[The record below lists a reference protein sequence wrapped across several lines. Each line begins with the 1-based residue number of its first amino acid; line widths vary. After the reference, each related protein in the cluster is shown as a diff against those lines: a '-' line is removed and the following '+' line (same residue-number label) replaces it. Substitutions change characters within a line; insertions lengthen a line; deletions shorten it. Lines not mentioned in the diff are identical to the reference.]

1 MVYKKRWT
9 EMFIFFCVSNKK
21 SFSYILYKIEV
32 IMIIIDNISE
42 QISVKLPNNLVKSSG
57 KIYLKNTETKKEY
70 IKEFE
75 DESTSDLYYVWTYTF
90 SDIPIGEYEYVIDGN
105 KGLLRIGKEMEKKV
119 YDEEISFKSYE
130 G

>member
-1 MVYKKRWT
+1 MV
-9 EMFIFFCVSNKK
+9 
-21 SFSYILYKIEV
+21 
-32 IMIIIDNISE
+32 IIDNILE
-42 QISVKLPNNLVKSSG
+42 EVQVKLPNNLIKSSG

-105 KGLLRIGKEMEKKV
+105 KGLLRIGDVMDKKV
-119 YDEEISFKSYE
+119 YDEEITFKSYE